1 MKLIKFEI
9 EDDRLLNITCK
20 RTRFN
25 YLEEIRELEENMKSK
40 DLDHKY
46 FGCGRDIDGNIV
58 FTFRLLNIEKDIKPY
73 IKYSS
78 PEEISLL
85 DMRTDENIKLQNNWN
100 ELKKSLK
107 TRIEFLKDLDKD
119 LLLTSYKKEIEA
131 LEDTLKHMQELEGNN
146 VKDKL

>member
-100 ELKKSLK
+100 ELKNGLKSLF
-107 TRIEFLKDLDKD
+107 EFEEGVVSKDYL
-119 LLLTSYKKEIEA
+119 ECA
-131 LEDTLKHMQELEGNN
+131 EDTLDKMQELEQG
-146 VKDKL
+146 KDDSKRDV

>member
-9 EDDRLLNITCK
+9 EDGCLLNITCK
-20 RTRFN
+20 RTRFD
-25 YLEEIRELEENMKSK
+25 YLKEIKELEENMKSK

-100 ELKKSLK
+100 ELKDHFKRETINLEIKKEDMSVDEYVDRK
-107 TRIEFLKDLDKD
+107 MFLKEVLNK
-119 LLLTSYKKEIEA
+119 
-131 LEDTLKHMQELEGNN
+131 MQELEGNN
-146 VKDKL
+146 E

>member
-40 DLDHKY
+40 DLEHKY

-58 FTFRLLNIEKDIKPY
+58 FAFRLLNIEKDIKPY

-100 ELKKSLK
+100 ELKKWLEECLNEIK
-107 TRIEFLKDLDKD
+107 QNDVYDR
-119 LLLTSYKKEIEA
+119 TSYENGEIIAIESVSA
-131 LEDTLKHMQELEGNN
+131 KMQELEDGKNGY
-146 VKDKL
+146 

>member
-9 EDDRLLNITCK
+9 EDGRLLNITCK
-20 RTRFN
+20 RTRFD
-25 YLEEIRELEENMKSK
+25 YLKEIEELEENMKSK

-58 FTFRLLNIEKDIKPY
+58 FSFRLLDVEKDIKPY

-100 ELKKSLK
+100 ELKKYISAEWYCFDNESV
-107 TRIEFLKDLDKD
+107 EFEVARKIM
-119 LLLTSYKKEIEA
+119 KKA
-131 LEDTLKHMQELEGNN
+131 QELEQG
-146 VKDKL
+146 KDE